1 MAIRVVAW
9 AIILFLL
16 FSAIGLAFKV
26 AWGALSLIVV
36 AAVIWWIYRQGWLGI
51 GGKKG

>member
-1 MAIRVVAW
+1 MRVVAW
-9 AIILFLL
+9 IVILFLI

-36 AAVIWWIYRQGWLGI
+36 AAVIFFIWKQGWLGV
-51 GGKKG
+51 GKKAE